1 MLERAAEHGI
11 VVRRDMTPGE
21 VDLLIQG
28 AAEAEKRV
36 WRRTAWQT
44 AWLLNALVGTKKK
57 VWKVEDLLGMDED
70 GGGAMP
76 KPGTPAHD
84 RFKRDFERRVSAYM
98 ARCRAAND
106 RRKRTEGIDAT
117 NGRTR
122 GEAWA

>member
-28 AAEAEKRV
+28 AAEAEKRA

-57 VWKVEDLLGMDED
+57 VWKVEDLLEVGGND
-70 GGGAMP
+70 GGAMP

-84 RFKRDFERRVSAYM
+84 RFKRDFKRRVSAYM
-98 ARCRAAND
+98 ARCHAAND
-106 RRKRTEGIDAT
+106 RRKRIEGLDAT
-117 NGRTR
+117 NGRT
-122 GEAWA
+122 

>member
-1 MLERAAEHGI
+1 MLEQAAEYGI
-11 VVRRDMTPGE
+11 VVRRGMTPGE

-28 AAEAEKRV
+28 AAEAEKRA

-57 VWKVEDLLGMDED
+57 VWKVEDLLEVGGAD
-70 GGGAMP
+70 GGAMP

-84 RFKRDFERRVSAYM
+84 RFKRDFKRRVSAYM

-106 RRKRTEGIDAT
+106 RRKRIEGLDAT
-117 NGRTR
+117 NGRT
-122 GEAWA
+122 